1 MKKLITSL
9 ILLTFLLSACVNLP
23 AQTSTAVE
31 PNLAASPSEVAE
43 PSIETP
49 AETAQTLETEKTTTL
64 ANPTEAPT
72 LAPTPEPTLEPTPA
86 PTHELPAIVITD
98 AFNREVKFQKPP
110 VRIALVGKGVFM
122 VADAVYMFPS
132 VRDRVIGIAAMQQ
145 KSADFLS
152 ILDPNLDQKQQ
163 IEMSAGPEQI
173 AALQPDCVIL
183 KTTNKELG
191 ESLASLGI
199 PVVFLELETYAQYDR
214 DLETLG
220 QLFQEQDRAIKL
232 RAYYRTNVADISKY
246 FVDMPDED
254 LPSVL
259 LINYR
264 AEDGAVSF
272 DVAPTSWI
280 QTALVETAGG
290 LPVWKDAPLGK
301 GWTKVGLE
309 QIAAWDP
316 DYIFVTSYTA
326 PVLEAVATLK
336 VDPQWQ
342 ELSAVKN
349 ARLRPMLGDIYPY
362 DQPDTRWVLG
372 LLWFARSLHPD
383 YIWSLD
389 FYEAAR
395 NFYSN
400 MYGMDTKTYEQH
412 IKPLLRPYFQ

>member
-1 MKKLITSL
+1 MKKFITSL
-9 ILLTFLLSACVNLP
+9 ILLTFLLSACVNSP
-23 AQTSTAVE
+23 AQRSATAEPTTASISTTA
-31 PNLAASPSEVAE
+31 AE
-43 PSIETP
+43 PSAEAP
-49 AETAQTLETEKTTTL
+49 AETAQISETEKTEAL
-64 ANPTEAPT
+64 ASPTVAST

-86 PTHELPAIVITD
+86 PAVKEPAIVITD
-98 AFNREVKFQKPP
+98 ALGREVSFQQVPQ
-110 VRIALVGKGVFM
+110 RIALVGKGVFM
-122 VADAVYMFPS
+122 VADAVYMFPT

-145 KSADFLS
+145 KSADFLG
-152 ILDPNLDQKQQ
+152 ILDPYLDQKQQ
-163 IEMSAGPEQI
+163 IEMTAGPEQI

-199 PVVFLELETYAQYDR
+199 PVVFLELETFEQYDR

-220 QLFQEQDRAIKL
+220 QLFQEEDRAIKL
-232 RAYYRTNVADISKY
+232 RAYYRTNVADITKY
-246 FVDMPDED
+246 FIDMPDED

-259 LINYR
+259 LINYS
-264 AEDGAVSF
+264 AQDGTVSF
-272 DVAPTSWI
+272 NVAPTSWI

-336 VDPQWQ
+336 ADPQWQ
-342 ELSAVKN
+342 ELTAVKN
-349 ARLRPMLGDIYPY
+349 SRLRPMLGDIYTY
-362 DQPDTRWVLG
+362 DQPDTRWALG

-400 MYGMDTKTYEQH
+400 MYGMDTITYEQH

>member
-1 MKKLITSL
+1 MKKFILSL
-9 ILLTFLLSACVNLP
+9 IFITLLFSACTNLP
-23 AQTSTAVE
+23 TQTTVPVMPSATSKPAEPTKNQAESPTEQAEAATIQST
-31 PNLAASPSEVAE
+31 PPLAE
-43 PSIETP
+43 PS
-49 AETAQTLETEKTTTL
+49 
-64 ANPTEAPT
+64 EAPT
-72 LAPTPEPTLEPTPA
+72 LEAVLEPTAEPVTSK
-86 PTHELPAIVITD
+86 PSIVITD
-98 AFNREVKFQKPP
+98 ALNREVSFEKTPE
-110 VRIALVGKGVFM
+110 RIALVGKGVFM
-122 VADAVYMFPS
+122 LADAVYMFPT

-152 ILDPNLDQKQQ
+152 ILDPDLDQKQE

-173 AALQPDCVIL
+173 AALQPDCVLL

-199 PVVFLELETYAQYDR
+199 PVVFLELETFDQYDR

-220 QLFQEQDRAIKL
+220 ELFLEQDRAIKL
-232 RAYYRTNVADISKY
+232 RAYYRTNVADIRKY
-246 FVDMPDED
+246 FVDTPAEE

-259 LINYR
+259 LINYS
-264 AEDGAVSF
+264 AQDGAVSF
-272 DVAPTSWI
+272 NVAPSSWI
-280 QTALVETAGG
+280 QTTLIETAGG
-290 LPVWKDAPLGK
+290 NPVWKDIQLGK

-336 VDPQWQ
+336 ADPQWQ
-342 ELSAVKN
+342 ELRAVKN
-349 ARLRPMLGDIYPY
+349 SRLRPMLGDIYPY
-362 DQPDTRWVLG
+362 DQPDTRWALG

-383 YIWSLD
+383 HIWSLD

-395 NFYSN
+395 NFYFN

-412 IKPLLRPYFQ
+412 IKPLLREYFQ

>member
-1 MKKLITSL
+1 
-9 ILLTFLLSACVNLP
+9 
-23 AQTSTAVE
+23 
-31 PNLAASPSEVAE
+31 
-43 PSIETP
+43 
-49 AETAQTLETEKTTTL
+49 
-64 ANPTEAPT
+64 
-72 LAPTPEPTLEPTPA
+72 
-86 PTHELPAIVITD
+86 
-98 AFNREVKFQKPP
+98 
-110 VRIALVGKGVFM
+110 
-122 VADAVYMFPS
+122 MFPT

-152 ILDPNLDQKQQ
+152 ILDPNLDQKQE

-183 KTTNKELG
+183 KTTNMELG

-199 PVVFLELETYAQYDR
+199 PVVFLELETFEQYDR

-220 QLFQEQDRAIKL
+220 QLFQEEDRAIKL

-246 FVDMPDED
+246 FVDMPDEE

-259 LINYR
+259 LINYS
-264 AEDGAVSF
+264 AQDGAISF
-272 DVAPTSWI
+272 NVAPTSWI

-290 LPVWKDAPLGK
+290 VPIWKDAPLGK

-326 PVLEAVATLK
+326 PVLEAVDALK
-336 VDPQWQ
+336 ADPQWQ
-342 ELSAVKN
+342 ELRAVKDF
-349 ARLRPMLGDIYPY
+349 RLRPMLGDIYPY
-362 DQPDTRWVLG
+362 DQPDTRWALG

-395 NFYSN
+395 NFYFN
-400 MYGMDTKTYEQH
+400 MYGMDTKTYEQN